1 MTNIIPVNLA
11 VEDLLSEAVLRGM
24 LKQSGRPYAV
34 GACFSSRGFG
44 YLKKKLEGFNHASK
58 GTPFLVLTD
67 LDQSECAPI
76 LIKEW
81 LPYPQEKNLLF
92 RVAVKA
98 VEAWVLADRQAAA
111 GFLSVPETQIP
122 LTPDEIDNPK
132 RFLINLAAK
141 SRKKEVRE
149 SIVPPVKS
157 SAAIG
162 PDYNGKLTEFVQ
174 GSWRVKE
181 AMKNSPSLKKAFQ
194 AILSFSPMYPKDR

>member
-44 YLKKKLEGFNHASK
+44 YLKKKLEGFNQASK

-76 LIKEW
+76 LIKGW

-98 VEAWVLADRQAAA
+98 VGAWVLADRQ
-111 GFLSVPETQIP
+111 
-122 LTPDEIDNPK
+122 
-132 RFLINLAAK
+132 AAK

-149 SIVPPVKS
+149 SIVPPKKIRPPSVL
-157 SAAIG
+157 I
-162 PDYNGKLTEFVQ
+162 TT
-174 GSWRVKE
+174 GS
-181 AMKNSPSLKKAFQ
+181 
-194 AILSFSPMYPKDR
+194 

>member
-1 MTNIIPVNLA
+1 MTKVIPVNLA
-11 VEDLLSEAVLRGM
+11 VEDLLSEAVLKGM
-24 LKQSGRPYAV
+24 LKQSGRPYMV
-34 GACFSSRGFG
+34 GTCYSSRGFG
-44 YLKKKLEGFNHASK
+44 YLKKRLDGFNHAAK
-58 GTPFLVLTD
+58 GTPFLVLTN

-98 VEAWVLADRQAAA
+98 VESWLLADRRAAA
-111 GFLSVPETQIP
+111 GFFNVPETLIP
-122 LTPDEIDNPK
+122 LRPDEIDNPK
-132 RFLINLAAK
+132 RFLINLASR

-149 SIVPPVKS
+149 SIVPPLKN

-162 PDYNGKLTEFVQ
+162 PDYNGKLGEFVQ
-174 GSWRVKE
+174 GGWRVKE

-194 AILSFSPMYPKDR
+194 AILSFSPIYHKDR